1 MFHASA
7 LGFNT
12 SLVAEVYGGE
22 EAEEMNARTGC
33 IACPLAQ
40 NDVALDYILRMPQW
54 AYLQPLKQ
62 LRPLYRDLRKFGNRL
77 QKDGER
83 LKDGRLSSAP
93 NRKGPLTM
101 EARRYGLGVVLDVQA
116 RINALALES
125 DRPLID
131 LINADEHRRILELI
145 EANTW
150 PDRWDG
156 TEPRGDMLIA
166 QTLGEGIVQPV
177 LLG

>member
-1 MFHASA
+1 
-7 LGFNT
+7 
-12 SLVAEVYGGE
+12 
-22 EAEEMNARTGC
+22 
-33 IACPLAQ
+33 
-40 NDVALDYILRMPQW
+40 
-54 AYLQPLKQ
+54 
-62 LRPLYRDLRKFGNRL
+62 L